1 MDNADRKP
9 LVISPADLGPV
20 EAKPQPPASASFAGN
35 PSPPEAD
42 APRRSGTASVL
53 WIVVPAVVAVMTAAG
68 FLMCGGVFF
77 LLTFTGSSNEVIE
90 PQSYAVYSD
99 PTSTYSSDSYDAPV
113 EYVPTAYAPAPT
125 YEEPDYV
132 APTYVEPTY
141 TEPAYAAPADV
152 TPTYTAPVYV
162 EPTYTEPAAT
172 PASAW
177 TFDDP
182 GAAPDTSWSFDGPGS
197 DLAASIAADEEE
209 LVKFDAAILAAR
221 VGEAAGEVEA
231 QDGETAADQ
240 LFGLVFSVGSDAVEQ
255 QLLAERA
262 VVQARLDANR
272 AELVRQRGY

>member
-1 MDNADRKP
+1 MENADRKP

-20 EAKPQPPASASFAGN
+20 EAKPQPAASASFAGN

-77 LLTFTGSSNEVIE
+77 LLTSTGSSDEVIE
-90 PQSYAVYSD
+90 PQPYAVYSD
-99 PTSTYSSDSYDAPV
+99 PASTYSSDSYDAPV
-113 EYVPTAYAPAPT
+113 EYVPTAYAP
-125 YEEPDYV
+125 E
-132 APTYVEPTY
+132 PTYVEPTY

-182 GAAPDTSWSFDGPGS
+182 AAAPDTSWSFDGPGS
-197 DLAASIAADEEE
+197 DLAAVIAADEEE